1 MKKIKIKLLR
11 FSIIISYENKR
22 NNRLVNVVSST
33 SERWKSIDVNDLKEI
48 KNEVVEAYTN
58 KRGTTDKTN

>member
-11 FSIIISYENKR
+11 FSIIIFYENKR

-33 SERWKSIDVNDLKEI
+33 SERWKSIDANDLKEI